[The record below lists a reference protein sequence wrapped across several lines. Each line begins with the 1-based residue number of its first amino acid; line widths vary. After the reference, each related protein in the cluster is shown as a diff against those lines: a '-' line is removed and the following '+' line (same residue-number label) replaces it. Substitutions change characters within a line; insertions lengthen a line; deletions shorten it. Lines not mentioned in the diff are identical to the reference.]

1 MKRLPKKIPKNK
13 FITALI
19 SLIFAYLLW
28 AVANT
33 SGADPTTTR
42 NYNSIAINYVG
53 LADNLTI
60 ENKIDTVDIK
70 LYGRTAQLNQV
81 NKNNIIATVDL
92 SQITAPGTYTFEVV
106 ITGLSDS
113 VSISDISPKYLTLTL
128 SELSTKQMNFNID
141 ITGNLPSG
149 YYVLDHSA
157 NTDTVVVSGPQ
168 QALSSVESVRGEI
181 NLSSNRYD
189 FESLVNLYAFDSE
202 GNVVEG
208 VNISPNQI
216 QVSTLV
222 GMTKTVGIN
231 IVTSGSC
238 PEGYELVSTSANI
251 SSIEIS
257 GPVSIV
263 NNLTSVSTSP
273 INLNSVTQSQT
284 VQANLVLDG
293 GVSASTDSISVYIEI
308 RTGNA
313 TKEMTYT
320 SLQVRNLPA
329 NLTCDLSAFSSLTIS
344 VTGSKE
350 IIDSLSNSDII
361 AYINLSNLSAGT
373 HTVDIQYSIP
383 DGVTILTS
391 SLNTV
396 TVRLSE

>member
-113 VSISDISPKYLTLTL
+113 VSISDISPQYLTLTL

-313 TKEMTYT
+313 TKKMTYT